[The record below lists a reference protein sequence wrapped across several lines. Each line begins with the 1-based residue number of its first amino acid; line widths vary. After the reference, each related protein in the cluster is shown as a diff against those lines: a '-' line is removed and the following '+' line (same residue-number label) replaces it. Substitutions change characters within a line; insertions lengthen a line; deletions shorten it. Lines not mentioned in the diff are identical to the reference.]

1 MSEKKISDPG
11 LGEVYEERT
20 QRIIN
25 EDGSF
30 NIQRTGIGSHFKH
43 VFQWL
48 INVEWPYF
56 VIIIVTGYII
66 MNVVFAII
74 YQFIGIEHISGTD
87 MMHVK
92 SDFLIGLF
100 FSFQTFTTVGYG
112 ALAPLS
118 PAANWVASFEA
129 LLGFMSFS
137 IATGLIYGRFS
148 RPHARIMYSKNIL
161 LSPYQDGQ
169 SLMFRIVNMRPNVL
183 MDMEA
188 KVLLTTTVKDDNG
201 FRRSYHNIN
210 LALNRIDFF
219 PLNWTIVHPID
230 ESSPFHGKSVSE
242 IVKLNPEILIL
253 IKGFD
258 DTFSQTVHSRYSYTL
273 QDIVFNAKFL
283 PAFHTKSDGT
293 TTLDVADIHLY
304 KKLGE

>member
-56 VIIIVTGYII
+56 VMIIVTGYII
-66 MNVVFAII
+66 MNVIFAFI

-230 ESSPFHGKSVSE
+230 ASSPFHGKSVSE

-293 TTLDVADIHLY
+293 TTIDVADIHLY

>member
-56 VIIIVTGYII
+56 VIIIVSGYII
-66 MNVVFAII
+66 MNVIFAFI

-230 ESSPFHGKSVSE
+230 ASSPFHGKSVSE

-293 TTLDVADIHLY
+293 TTIDVADIHLY